1 MNKKGGA
8 AHDRSVAYLGRYPFR
23 SGVTCADFDSEG
35 RLIKAGEQVELQGQL
50 VGEVGQ
56 ATVDIFHNC
65 CFWVMFFAEGQ
76 RHNRLILGQDK
87 RQLTRLRDAFE
98 RALFGFHS
106 QFPIVMVGGVAFNV
120 FEARA
125 MRDLLARVLAA

>member
-1 MNKKGGA
+1 M
-8 AHDRSVAYLGRYPFR
+8 
-23 SGVTCADFDSEG
+23 
-35 RLIKAGEQVELQGQL
+35 IKAGEQVELQGQL

-56 ATVDIFHNC
+56 ATVDIFHNGY
-65 CFWVMFFAEGQ
+65 FWVMRFAEGQ
-76 RHNRLILGQDK
+76 RHNRLILGQDN

>member
-1 MNKKGGA
+1 M
-8 AHDRSVAYLGRYPFR
+8 
-23 SGVTCADFDSEG
+23 
-35 RLIKAGEQVELQGQL
+35 IKAGEQVELQGQL

-56 ATVDIFHNC
+56 ATVDIFHNGY
-65 CFWVMFFAEGQ
+65 FWVMRFAEGQ
-76 RHNRLILGQDK
+76 RHNRLILGQDN

-98 RALFGFHS
+98 RAFGADCPEPVEGS

>member
-1 MNKKGGA
+1 MVRSNLPTPSAILENDFTAEFGGT
-8 AHDRSVAYLGRYPFR
+8 R
-23 SGVTCADFDSEG
+23 
-35 RLIKAGEQVELQGQL
+35 
-50 VGEVGQ
+50 
-56 ATVDIFHNC
+56 VDVFHNGY
-65 CFWVMFFAEGQ
+65 FWVMRFAEGKS
-76 RHNRLILGQDK
+76 HNRLILGQDK

-106 QFPIVMVGGVAFNV
+106 QFPIVMVGCVAFNV